1 MKQSESKSICVS
13 SIRTPLLLFQ
23 NRESEE
29 YYFLKIMIAAVLI
42 LLLVFSGTAAAAV
55 EPYNA
60 TTWNALSDGE
70 VPTSGE
76 FKFSDSDPTSV
87 IYPKFNKSTGFTP
100 TGNLVLDFS
109 DYRGTFAGEPAADS
123 NMTGALFGNVTH
135 TVGQLNFTIKNLSM
149 ASVNVTDSS
158 SNKYFGSIV
167 GYFKGKSNTESFLRF
182 ENCFLENCSVYAGV
196 TNAGGLVGYVD
207 STNVSVCNC
216 HLLHCDIISNNG
228 NVGGIIGYAYSTNV
242 NARDCTVANCTIA
255 STESYHVGG
264 IIGYAS
270 TANSISITSCN
281 VENTLIYAGNGY
293 VGGLVGGLVGHVRS
307 VKNLVTS
314 NVTNCV
320 IASGSDYAGGLVGY
334 VISASLS
341 KIFRNSVRHC
351 TVAGSSNVGGLV
363 GNANSEE
370 FKGGSNEN
378 KVEFCA
384 VNGSTN
390 TNLVC
395 GNMPSAEL
403 GCNPSVMQNFIHNE
417 TYHDTI
423 TLYRKESPMGALSDA
438 DVKTSFHYTIFNATG
453 FNVTRFGDAVF
464 QVTVLG
470 QYGTAGGYGV
480 VTKHTVSVEPGVA
493 GGTIKVNGK
502 DSDTVQNGQTVTVSA
517 NPLSGYHLNQTYW
530 KKTNY
535 DYKVEISEGSF
546 TTPGYD
552 VIVSGDFKAN
562 VTNVTFYNLTIPIE
576 SKLNTYKETV
586 NSTPTV
592 PTRTGYTFAGW
603 IVSSDAGI
611 PFNSINYNNNG
622 IWNYTGK
629 HGGNLSVYANWT
641 VNIYRIDN
649 SSVVN
654 GTVITDCTEAS
665 AGTMINITA
674 YNTTAGYHFDKWNVT
689 NSAGGEISVLDNKFM
704 MPADNVG
711 VSADFVGN
719 ITNVTFFNV
728 DGEISDSKLNTYGEL
743 TNTTSKVLTRTG
755 YTFAGWNVSSDAGIS
770 FNSVNYNNT
779 GTWNYAGEH
788 GGNLSVYANW
798 TVNKTTITFNNESA
812 DGGTTPADTIVAYN
826 TVLSSVTDV
835 PTKTG
840 NIFGGWYNE
849 TGGAGTMII
858 NSSGYYQEVAGYV
871 DVEGKWINESPAIT
885 LYANWTA
892 DTYIITLDANGGSG
906 GTMSSIQAVYGAD
919 MPLLTGTPPSIHGY
933 AFSGYYD
940 INGKQYYNYD
950 GTSANKWDKPNSAA
964 LYAKWTIWEKEAD
977 AAVSCAEFHYENYT
991 IMKCTDIITDVR
1003 LEDVSGISRT
1013 PVIFNATD
1021 IVEDIPELYTS
1032 AGINYQKEGD
1042 TITIFNITAAASGP
1056 SKINITLIFTD
1067 AVTAEANMDK
1077 LFFWH
1082 HTGSAW
1088 EKLESIH
1095 GDIVDNEV
1103 LYSITTYSFSPFGIS
1118 IHVPNLPP
1126 RQISSESRNNEA
1138 SVWLTTAAEST
1149 PVQTVTTEPAQV
1161 TPVASLAKPVQT
1173 SVSPSPFAG
1182 ILFGLLAAAL
1192 FVLRKK

>member
-1 MKQSESKSICVS
+1 MEQLESKSICVP
-13 SIRTPLLLFQ
+13 SIRNPLPLFQ

-42 LLLVFSGTAAAAV
+42 LLLVFSGTAAA
-55 EPYNA
+55 ETYNA

-76 FKFSDSDPTSV
+76 IIFYDSDPTSV
-87 IYPKFNKSTGFTP
+87 IYPKFNESIGFTP
-100 TGNLVLDFS
+100 TDELTLDFS
-109 DYRGTFAGEPAADS
+109 NYKGTFAGEPAADS
-123 NMTGALFGNVTH
+123 NMTGALFGNVTV
-135 TVGQLNFTIKNLSM
+135 TAGRFNLTIKNLSM
-149 ASVNVTDSS
+149 VSVNVTDSL
-158 SNKYFGSIV
+158 SNKYFGGIV
-167 GYFKGKSNTESFLRF
+167 GYFNGKSNTESFLRF
-182 ENCFLENCSVYAGV
+182 ENCSLENCSVYAGV
-196 TNAGGLVGYVD
+196 TNAGGLVGYVEAA
-207 STNVSVCNC
+207 NVSVCNC
-216 HLLHCDIISNNG
+216 HLLHSDVISNSG

-281 VENTLIYAGNGY
+281 VEYTSIYAGNGY
-293 VGGLVGGLVGHVRS
+293 IGGLVGHVRS
-307 VKNLVTS
+307 VKNLETS

-320 IASGSDYAGGLVGY
+320 IASGSGYVGGLAGY
-334 VISASLS
+334 VTSAGLS
-341 KIFRNSVRHC
+341 KIFGNSVIHC
-351 TVAGSSNVGGLV
+351 TVAGKSNIGGLV
-363 GNANSEE
+363 GNANSGE
-370 FKGGSNEN
+370 FKEGSNEN

-395 GNMPSAEL
+395 GNQPSAAL
-403 GCNPSVMQNFIHNE
+403 GCNPSGMQNFIHNE

-464 QVTVLG
+464 QVTSLN

-480 VTKHTVSVEPGVA
+480 VTKYTVSVEPGVT

-517 NPLSGYHLNQTYW
+517 NPFSGYHLNQTYW

-546 TTPGYD
+546 TIPGYD

-576 SKLNTYKETV
+576 SKLNTYKETA

-592 PTRTGYTFAGW
+592 PTRIGYMFSGW
-603 IVSSDAGI
+603 NVSSDAGI
-611 PFNSINYNNNG
+611 PFNSVNYNNTG
-622 IWNYTGK
+622 IWNYTGE
-629 HGGNLSVYANWT
+629 HDGNLSVYANWT
-641 VNIYRIDN
+641 VNTHRIDN
-649 SSVVN
+649 ISVVN
-654 GTVITDCTEAS
+654 GTVITDYTEAS
-665 AGTMINITA
+665 AGTMVNVTA

-689 NSAGGEISVLDNKFM
+689 NSTGGEISVLDNKFM
-704 MPADNVG
+704 MPADNVS

-728 DGEISDSKLNTYGEL
+728 DREIFESKLNTYGEPA
-743 TNTTSKVLTRTG
+743 NTTSKVLTRTG
-755 YTFAGWNVSSDAGIS
+755 CTFTGWNVSSKVGTP
-770 FNSVNYNNT
+770 FNSVNYNNN
-779 GTWNYAGEH
+779 GVWNYTGVH

-798 TVNKTTITFNNESA
+798 TVNKTTITFNDENA

-840 NIFGGWYNE
+840 NTFGGWYNE
-849 TGGAGTMII
+849 TGGVGTMII
-858 NSSGYYQEVAGYV
+858 NSSGHYQEVAGYV
-871 DVEGKWINESPAIT
+871 DVEGKWINENPAIT

-892 DTYIITLDANGGSG
+892 DTYIVSLDANGGSR
-906 GTMSSIQAVYGAD
+906 GTTSSIQAAYGAD
-919 MPLLTGTPPSIHGY
+919 MPLLTAPLPSIHGY

-950 GTSANKWDKPNSAA
+950 GTSANRWDKPNSAA
-964 LYAKWTIWEKEAD
+964 LYAGWIIWEKEAE
-977 AAVSCAEFHYENYT
+977 ATVSCAEFHDENYT
-991 IMKCTDIITDVR
+991 IMKSTDIVTDVR
-1003 LEDVSGISRT
+1003 LENVSGVSRT

-1021 IVEDIPELYTS
+1021 TVEDIPELYTA

-1082 HTGSAW
+1082 HTGSTW

-1126 RQISSESRNNEA
+1126 PQISSGSRNNEA
-1138 SVWLTTAAEST
+1138 SIWLTTAAEST
-1149 PVQTVTTEPAQV
+1149 LVQTATRELAQV
-1161 TPVASLAKPVQT
+1161 TPVTSPINSAQT
-1173 SVSPSPFAG
+1173 SASPAPFAG
-1182 ILFGLLAAAL
+1182 FFFGFSVASTL